1 MSGNSIRYRCS
12 LSDVWVCAASFI
24 KSGRF
29 QTTYSQYGSSEYK
42 VLRKKIAVHIRD
54 HRNPATH
61 DTYLPLSL
69 IGYALNSN
77 IAYRAT
83 PQRGV
88 APINRA
94 GGNKLRVSST
104 RILPWMKDLRAK
116 RPREA
121 SAFKQA
127 LIKNEVNGGVRADIL
142 ITIIAEETW
151 KTYDPSKQNASTKA
165 TGLIQ
170 IKPDLAK
177 SLGTTTDR
185 LKHMSMVEQLVYVNK
200 YFSYK
205 LRGRKRLQD
214 LSLEDAYVLVFCPAH
229 LGKPRNWQ
237 QVIYSGVVALRNP
250 GIDSNKDSKIYMNEV
265 HNYIKTYYNLGLKYR
280 GR

>member
-54 HRNPATH
+54 HRNPVTH

-69 IGYALNSN
+69 IGYALNPS

-83 PQRGV
+83 PQRGIT
-88 APINRA
+88 PINRA
-94 GGNKLRVSST
+94 NSNKLRVSST
-104 RILPWMKDLRAK
+104 RILPWMADLRAK
-116 RPREA
+116 RPSEA

-127 LIKNEVNGGVRADIL
+127 LIKYELNGGVKADIML
-142 ITIIAEETW
+142 TIIAEESW
-151 KTYDPSKQNASTKA
+151 RQYDPSTQNSTTKA

-170 IKPDLAK
+170 IKPSLAK
-177 SLGTTTDR
+177 ILGTTTSK
-185 LKHMSMVEQLVYVNK
+185 LKNMTMVQQFTYVKK
-200 YFSYK
+200 YFNYA
-205 LRGRKRLQD
+205 LNNRKRLQD
-214 LSLEDAYVLVFCPAH
+214 LSLEDAYVIVFCPTH
-229 LGKPRNWQ
+229 LGKPYNWNK
-237 QVIYSGVVALRNP
+237 VIYSGVTAEGNP
-250 GIDSNKDSKIYMNEV
+250 GIDSNKDKKIMMNEV
-265 HNYIKTYYNLGLKYR
+265 HDYINKYYRNGLRFR